1 MFDGVAIVGGVSATV
16 TLNDVC
22 ALLPCASAVE
32 QLTVVVPTPNVVPEA
47 GAQLTWSLPSTAS
60 EAVGVGYVTAA
71 PDEPPSTAMFDGVPL
86 MEGGVVSW
94 TSTLKLPFDVVLSFG
109 FVNVHETGVV
119 PSGNVLPLP
128 GEHEMPGVLPSA
140 SETSVLTS

>member
-60 EAVGVGYVTAA
+60 EAVGVGYVTTA
-71 PDEPPSTAMFDGVPL
+71 PEEPPSTVMFDGVPL
-86 MEGGVVSW
+86 MEGGVESW
-94 TSTLKLPFDVVLSFG
+94 TVTLKPPVDVVLSFG

-140 SETSVLTS
+140 SETSPLTS